1 MNAISALSPRRFS
14 SLIIRVYP
22 PGREATFS
30 EISRNKIVIAS
41 LSFKYAKTVRRECVV
56 SFFDF
61 VIKGSTYLR
70 NARSEEHT
78 SELQSRENLVCR
90 LLLEKKKKTI
100 RSHNNYDIH
109 VMP

>member
-1 MNAISALSPRRFS
+1 MNAISALSPRRFA

-22 PGREATFS
+22 PVREATFS

-70 NARSEEHT
+70 NA
-78 SELQSRENLVCR
+78 LALAKVVVMR
-90 LLLEKKKKTI
+90 LCLIKEVAMLANI
-100 RSHNNYDIH
+100 ALR
-109 VMP
+109 